1 MTVTKETANMLK
13 DKLKETFGFSQF
25 RGEQEAIIQNTL
37 NGENTF
43 VIMPTGAGKSLCYQM
58 PAIAMEGTAIVISP
72 LIALMKNQVDQM
84 NAFGINAQFLNSSLN
99 RAEMTKVKNAVV
111 KGEVKLLYIAP
122 ESLTKESNLNFLKE
136 AKISFVAIDEA
147 HCISEWGHDFRPEY
161 RRIRSIVESMNKNL
175 PIIALTATA
184 TPKVQQDIQKNLNL
198 DDAKLFKSSFNR
210 KNLYYEIRAK
220 RDDIDKQII
229 KYIKTNHGKS
239 GIIYCLSRKKVEEIA
254 NLLVVNGIKALP
266 YHAGLDSDV
275 RMANQEAF
283 LNEETEV
290 MVATIAFGMGIDKPD
305 VRFVIHYDAPK
316 SLEGYYQ
323 ETGRAGRDGLEGT
336 CIMFYAKE
344 DITKLD
350 KFNKDKSIVERDTA
364 RMLLHEMVHY
374 AGLGTCR
381 RRQLMNY
388 FGEYMDKDCG
398 FCDNC
403 NKPTPKYKAE
413 EAVFLALKTVE
424 LTGESYDAQ
433 HIADI
438 LMGYKSQNV
447 GTQDHQ
453 TIDTFGKAKDFF
465 KLASDEDEDD
475 EDDDEDDEPE
485 FSDEEDEDGNPIP
498 KKKVAKAKKTPKSK
512 SRKNAE
518 PEPIEQC
525 VSMVRQIA
533 VLGYLEKDVE
543 NYGVLKLSEKG
554 RNYMKDSYPLTLSKD
569 HDYENEKII
578 EDEEKEAAG
587 GGSHDVAL
595 FELLKNLRKK
605 IAKEKNLPPYVIF
618 QDPSLE
624 EMATTYPTTND
635 DMANINGVGMGKVVK
650 FGRQFMDL
658 IKKYVDENE
667 IETASEVVVK
677 SAVNKS
683 KIKIHII
690 QQVDRKVDLDIIG
703 EQKELGMTELIEEIE
718 HICYS
723 GTKLNLDYYINQ
735 VIEPDKQEEIY
746 EYFMDSDTDSIAIA
760 MEKCDIED
768 ITEEE
773 LRLMRIKFLSE
784 MAN

>member
-1 MTVTKETANMLK
+1 MSVTQETTDLLKE
-13 DKLKETFGFSQF
+13 KLKETFGFSQF
-25 RGEQEAIIQNTL
+25 RGEQEDIIKNTL
-37 NGENTF
+37 SGENTF

-99 RAEMTKVKNAVV
+99 RAEMTKVKNAVI

-122 ESLTKESNLNFLKE
+122 ESLTKEDNLTFLKQ
-136 AKISFVAIDEA
+136 ANISFVAIDEA

-161 RRIRSIVESMNKNL
+161 RRIRSIVESMDKAL

-198 DDAKLFKSSFNR
+198 DDARLFKSSFNR

-229 KYIKTNHGKS
+229 KYIKVNHGKS

-254 NLLVVNGIKALP
+254 NLLNVNGVKALP

-344 DITKLD
+344 DINKLD
-350 KFNKDKSIVERDTA
+350 KFNKDKTIVERDTA

-374 AGLGTCR
+374 ANLGTCR
-381 RRQLMNY
+381 RRQLLNY
-388 FGEYMDKDCG
+388 FGEHMDKDCG

-403 NKPTPKYKAE
+403 NKPTPKYKIE
-413 EAVFLALKTVE
+413 EAVVLALQTVE
-424 LTGESYDAQ
+424 LTGESFDAQ

-438 LMGYKSQNV
+438 LMGYKSQFV
-447 GTQDHQ
+447 GSNDHQ
-453 TIDTFGKAKDFF
+453 KIATFGKAKSYF
-465 KLASDEDEDD
+465 KLNSDDE
-475 EDDDEDDEPE
+475 EDDDDDDDDEVE

-498 KKKVAKAKKTPKSK
+498 KAKAKKAPKSSK

-533 VLGYLEKDVE
+533 VLGFLEKDVE
-543 NYGVLKLSEKG
+543 NYGILKLSEKG
-554 RNYMKDSYPLTLSKD
+554 RSYMKDPFPLTLSKD
-569 HDYENEKII
+569 HDYENEKIE

-587 GGSHDVAL
+587 GSGSYDVAL

-605 IAKEKNLPPYVIF
+605 LAKDKNLPPYVIF

-624 EMATTYPTTND
+624 EMATTYPTTKD

-650 FGRQFMDL
+650 FGRQFIDL
-658 IKKYVDENE
+658 IKKYVEDNE

-690 QQVDRKVDLDIIG
+690 QQVDRKVDLDIIAD
-703 EQKELGMTELIEEIE
+703 QKELAMAELIEEIE

-735 VIEPDKQEEIY
+735 VIEPDKQDEIFD
-746 EYFMDSDTDSIAIA
+746 YFMAAESDNIAVA
-760 MEKCDIED
+760 MDECDIED

-784 MAN
+784 VAN